1 MVSFQPQPAANS
13 RTSLLQRHLSALGP
27 NQPPSQP
34 TNTHLMLTCLRR
46 DQKVPHWDS
55 TTMEPLQQNS
65 DEQHS
70 GLSHVGHLRPSS
82 DASHAEKAA
91 AVGDKQTGCA
101 GKNDVMSDRGIA
113 LARSERSSF
122 RRAPGILAPAE
133 PSLVQ
138 LIALCDEPLIM
149 EADQRL
155 IGPLLDGLL
164 CR

>member
-1 MVSFQPQPAANS
+1 MLRRPWCLFNLNQQPTRGRACS
-13 RTSLLQRHLSALGP
+13 KDTSQLWDP
-27 NQPPSQP
+27 TTQPPNQP

-101 GKNDVMSDRGIA
+101 GKNDVMSDRGLPWRDLRGA
-113 LARSERSSF
+113 LFDALPESWLPLSLPSS
-122 RRAPGILAPAE
+122 
-133 PSLVQ
+133 S
-138 LIALCDEPLIM
+138 
-149 EADQRL
+149 
-155 IGPLLDGLL
+155 
-164 CR
+164 